1 MSSIIE
7 AKNLVKKY
15 GTHNAV
21 NGISFTIEAGICFGL
36 LGPNGA
42 GKSTTFKM
50 CYGAAKVTSGEL
62 FIKNISVKENSGKIK
77 SLIGVVPQEN
87 GLDPDFS
94 ALDNLL
100 LYANY
105 YGLPKALAKDRAK
118 ELLINMQL
126 EEYAE
131 RSVEQMSGGMKRR
144 LAIARALLTHPK
156 IIFLDEPTTGL
167 DPQAR
172 AWIWDEVRELKER
185 GSTVVLSTHYMEEAE
200 ALCDNLVVMSKG
212 IIVAEGSPQKLI
224 EKYVGK
230 EVIEFEVLPKEM
242 DYFVSKIKDQFQYQV
257 MRNRLKLFVTDK
269 QNPKDIIN
277 LISSENITMRKA
289 SLNDVFLK
297 VSGYELND

>member
-1 MSSIIE
+1 MGSIIE

-15 GTHNAV
+15 GSQTAV
-21 NGISFTIEAGICFGL
+21 NSISFTIDEGICFGI

-50 CYGAAKVTSGEL
+50 CYGAAHITSGEL
-62 FIKNISVKENSGKIK
+62 YIKNISVKENSAKIK

-87 GLDPDFS
+87 GLDSDFS

-105 YGLPKALAKDRAK
+105 YGIPHKMALDRAK

-144 LAIARALLTHPK
+144 LTIARALLTRPK

-172 AWIWDEVRELKER
+172 TWIWEELRELKDS
-185 GSTVVLSTHYMEEAE
+185 GTTVVLTTHYMEEAE
-200 ALCDNLVVMSKG
+200 ALCDKLLVLSKG
-212 IIVAEGSPQKLI
+212 SVVAEGSPQKLI

-242 DYFVSKIKDQFQYQV
+242 DYFVAKIKDQFQYQV

-277 LISSENITMRKA
+277 LISSQNITMRKA